1 MEQLDE
7 PAFGV
12 CLLEAVQRS
21 LQRELSLGEHRRVA
35 LALGVVL
42 SAWWHDEIERLLEGD
57 ERHADLL
64 HLSPF
69 LICGH
74 VARVDHD
81 HQAGE
86 CLGVHAFDGIED
98 AADLVEAR
106 LFLERGRSEPERR
119 RVSLF
124 PCHSR
129 VNQHPVTPRLAVE
142 HPGGFPGP
150 SLISA
155 RDPGLLLDCGGNLL
169 RRARRVLE
177 AKLQLASEGPWD
189 VQGWRRRPC
198 GATAAAA
205 TSAAGP
211 AALTSRDGTSPAVA
225 ALNAQLVAHV
235 ALRAGS
241 VGVV

>member
-129 VNQHPVTPRLAVE
+129 VNQQPVTPRLAAPPSYRHATPDCSSIVAAICCAVPDVSLKPSSSL
-142 HPGGFPGP
+142 HPKDRGMFKGGGGGRAAPP
-150 SLISA
+150 PPPPPPRPA
-155 RDPGLLLDCGGNLL
+155 RPPLP
-169 RRARRVLE
+169 R
-177 AKLQLASEGPWD
+177 
-189 VQGWRRRPC
+189 
-198 GATAAAA
+198 ATAR
-205 TSAAGP
+205 P
-211 AALTSRDGTSPAVA
+211 PPLPR
-225 ALNAQLVAHV
+225 
-235 ALRAGS
+235 
-241 VGVV
+241 